1 MNRTITNSLTEAELA
16 LVRETDRDRL
26 AGLDEDALA
35 DLHDRIRRAR
45 TKHVTIYRRTGAATV
60 GAKGGRGV
68 AKERNARNA
77 AKAEVFEDALARV
90 SRALAAAARSSA
102 TMLRAER
109 VAAAR
114 AERSAGPRRGPGSG
128 PTARR
133 RAARGPCPGT
143 RRPGG
148 SGTPRRWQPEHAG
161 RPAGTASGRP
171 SADAVELVDRAE
183 QVALVEEVDRDEVRQ
198 HPALLRTPDQV
209 RPEHAERVDLAGV
222 GDQ

>member
-45 TKHVTIYRRTGAATV
+45 TKHVGIYRRTGAATV
-60 GAKGGRGV
+60 EVKGGRGV

-90 SRALAAAARSSA
+90 SRALGAAARVSA
-102 TMLRAER
+102 TALRAER

-128 PTARR
+128 PDGTPASRPRTVPRDPPARR
-133 RAARGPCPGT
+133 KRDASTLATGARRQA
-143 RRPGG
+143 RRD
-148 SGTPRRWQPEHAG
+148 SK
-161 RPAGTASGRP
+161 RPTVS
-171 SADAVELVDRAE
+171 
-183 QVALVEEVDRDEVRQ
+183 
-198 HPALLRTPDQV
+198 
-209 RPEHAERVDLAGV
+209 
-222 GDQ
+222 

>member
-1 MNRTITNSLTEAELA
+1 MTTAITNSLTEAELA

-26 AGLDEDALA
+26 ADLDEDALA
-35 DLHDRIRRAR
+35 ELHDRIRRAR

-128 PTARR
+128 PDGTPASRPRAVPRDAPARR
-133 RAARGPCPGT
+133 KRDASTLATGARRQG
-143 RRPGG
+143 RRD
-148 SGTPRRWQPEHAG
+148 SK
-161 RPAGTASGRP
+161 RP
-171 SADAVELVDRAE
+171 SVS
-183 QVALVEEVDRDEVRQ
+183 
-198 HPALLRTPDQV
+198 
-209 RPEHAERVDLAGV
+209 
-222 GDQ
+222 

>member
-60 GAKGGRGV
+60 AAKGGRGV

-90 SRALAAAARSSA
+90 SRALAAAARASA
-102 TMLRAER
+102 TALRAER
-109 VAAAR
+109 VAATR
-114 AERSAGPRRGPGSG
+114 AERSAGPRRGPGPG
-128 PTARR
+128 PDGTPASRPRAVPRDAPARR
-133 RAARGPCPGT
+133 KRDASTLSTGARRQS
-143 RRPGG
+143 RRD
-148 SGTPRRWQPEHAG
+148 SK
-161 RPAGTASGRP
+161 RP
-171 SADAVELVDRAE
+171 SVS
-183 QVALVEEVDRDEVRQ
+183 
-198 HPALLRTPDQV
+198 
-209 RPEHAERVDLAGV
+209 
-222 GDQ
+222 

>member
-45 TKHVTIYRRTGAATV
+45 TKHVGIYRRTGAATV
-60 GAKGGRGV
+60 EVKGGRGV

-90 SRALAAAARSSA
+90 SRALAAAARASA
-102 TMLRAER
+102 TALRAER

-114 AERSAGPRRGPGSG
+114 SERSAGPRRGPGSG
-128 PTARR
+128 PAGTPAIRPRAVPRDAPARR
-133 RAARGPCPGT
+133 KRDASTLATGARRQA
-143 RRPGG
+143 RRD
-148 SGTPRRWQPEHAG
+148 SK
-161 RPAGTASGRP
+161 RPTVS
-171 SADAVELVDRAE
+171 
-183 QVALVEEVDRDEVRQ
+183 
-198 HPALLRTPDQV
+198 
-209 RPEHAERVDLAGV
+209 
-222 GDQ
+222 

>member
-1 MNRTITNSLTEAELA
+1 VFTAPVLPGDAGPVVGHRRARGRRGPFGALIATLVPVVEVLMNRTITNSLTEAELA

-60 GAKGGRGV
+60 AAKGGRGV

-90 SRALAAAARSSA
+90 SRALAAAARASA
-102 TMLRAER
+102 TALRAER

-114 AERSAGPRRGPGSG
+114 SERSAGPRRGPGSG
-128 PTARR
+128 PDGTPASRPRAVPRDAPARR
-133 RAARGPCPGT
+133 KRDASTLATGARRQA
-143 RRPGG
+143 RRD
-148 SGTPRRWQPEHAG
+148 SN
-161 RPAGTASGRP
+161 RPTVS
-171 SADAVELVDRAE
+171 
-183 QVALVEEVDRDEVRQ
+183 
-198 HPALLRTPDQV
+198 
-209 RPEHAERVDLAGV
+209 
-222 GDQ
+222 